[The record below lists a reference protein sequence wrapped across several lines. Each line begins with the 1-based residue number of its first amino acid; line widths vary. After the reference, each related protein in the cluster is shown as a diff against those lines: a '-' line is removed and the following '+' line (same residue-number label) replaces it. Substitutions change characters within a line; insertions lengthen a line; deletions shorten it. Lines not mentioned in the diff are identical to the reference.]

1 MMILAVSPL
10 GVVTTIGLV
19 ALSLAVGLCLW
30 RLALGPTLADRV
42 VALDLMAILLVGG
55 LVLFGLE
62 KPRTE
67 PLRVAT
73 VLALMNFLGT
83 VGFAIYL
90 QRKANDE

>member
-1 MMILAVSPL
+1 MMMLALTPIEVVST
-10 GVVTTIGLV
+10 VALV

-42 VALDLMAILLVGG
+42 VALDLMAILLVG
-55 LVLFGLE
+55 VFVVFGLE
-62 KPRTE
+62 TPRIE

-90 QRKANDE
+90 QRKADHD

>member
-1 MMILAVSPL
+1 MMTFAWTPI
-10 GVVTTIGLV
+10 GVVTTVGLI
-19 ALSLAVGLCLW
+19 ALSVAVGLCLW
-30 RLALGPTLADRV
+30 RLARGPTLADRV
-42 VALDLMAILLVGG
+42 VALDLMAILLVG
-55 LVLFGLE
+55 VFVVFGLE

-90 QRKANDE
+90 QRKADNE